1 MGLDASPYAP
11 AWEFLQKAT
20 EYTNLEA
27 LQEGFGRA
35 VGAFGFDRFSC
46 TLIAKPG
53 SAPSPRVLFGR
64 SNRSWD
70 EYYLER
76 GYLKFDACISQIFR
90 APGPFTWSDMS
101 QGELS
106 KEANDI
112 LQEAADADAREG
124 FVVPVLGGG
133 GEFYGVRLTSPHP
146 RFDPAARPTLHA
158 LATVYVF
165 EGVKLLEVVEDVE
178 TRTPLTRRE
187 TECLRWVAEG
197 KSDWDISE
205 ILGISEA
212 TVHAHVENAKKKI
225 GVRSRVQA
233 TVLATVRGWLSVNP
247 PNQRGR

>member
-1 MGLDASPYAP
+1 MQTPYAP
-11 AWEFLQKAT
+11 AWEFLQKAS
-20 EYTNLEA
+20 EYTTLEQ

-53 SAPSPRVLFGR
+53 SAPQPRVLFGR
-64 SNRSWD
+64 SNRAWD
-70 EYYLER
+70 EYYFEQ
-76 GYLKFDACISQIFR
+76 GYLKFDACVSQIFR

-101 QGELS
+101 QTELS
-106 KEANDI
+106 VEASNI
-112 LQEAADADAREG
+112 LSEAADADAREG
-124 FVVPVLGGG
+124 FVVPVVGGG
-133 GEFYGVRLTSPHP
+133 GEFYGVRLTSPHKA
-146 RFDPAARPTLHA
+146 FDQAARPTLHA
-158 LATVYVF
+158 LSAVYVF
-165 EGVKLLEVVEDVE
+165 EGVKLLEVVNDVE
-178 TRTPLTRRE
+178 THTPLTMRE
-187 TECLRWVAEG
+187 TECLRWVSEG

-233 TVLATVRGWLSVNP
+233 TVLATVRGWLAVNP